1 MEDEASKKALIA
13 QVAEA
18 VGSYDRE
25 LLDATLEVAEL
36 EGHSHP
42 ALDQASQLQ
51 DALNAQFGAL
61 AAASEERDGRGLY
74 LALKALKKSQL
85 GPFDSEALL
94 AGQEL
99 LQEIE
104 REASAA
110 NSAAAE
116 ATANN
121 ETATTPKGSDAT
133 ANLDARYSDEED
145 FEPEAAVGATNGA
158 PYSDEEEEVEPE
170 AANAADANGA
180 RYSDKEDFETEAA
193 NVAAAG
199 RNDAPYSDEEDFE
212 TGAATVTANDAPY
225 SDEEEEEVEA
235 DAANAADVIDARYS
249 DEAVVET
256 KAATAV
262 EVKVDETTADN
273 EPAKP
278 LGDAASNA
286 VSDARYSDEA
296 VVETKA
302 ATAVE
307 VKVDETTAD
316 NEPAKPLED
325 AATYAVS
332 DARYSDE
339 AVVKTLEGSEANV
352 VTGETFDDG
361 GMIETKTATAA
372 EVGEVDAAAL
382 NDPAA
387 TPQVGDE
394 SKSAPDLQSSGDTGM
409 NVPQEFYQPEPKDQA
424 PIAETATSG
433 TETSSDVGSVSD
445 QSTTL
450 NDEERLKKL
459 AKKKQA
465 LREKTAKK
473 IAALKAAKAQKAV
486 EVKSEQ
492 AKEEMRLKVLQR
504 VAELR
509 EEKPLEER
517 LMKISRDMT
526 DPNEPLVFPSLGT
539 EC

>member
-278 LGDAASNA
+278 L
-286 VSDARYSDEA
+286 
-296 VVETKA
+296 
-302 ATAVE
+302 
-307 VKVDETTAD
+307 
-316 NEPAKPLED
+316 ED

-526 DPNEPLVFPSLGT
+526 DPNEPLVFPRLGT